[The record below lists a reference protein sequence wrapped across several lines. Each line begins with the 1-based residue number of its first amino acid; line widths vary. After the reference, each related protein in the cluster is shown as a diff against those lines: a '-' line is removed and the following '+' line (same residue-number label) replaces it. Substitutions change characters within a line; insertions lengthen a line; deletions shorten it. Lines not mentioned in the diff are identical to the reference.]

1 MEMIFPDDTTTTAAA
16 AAAAAASGIRN
27 NYYYNYNNYYNN
39 NINASG
45 MENLSDTEDARR
57 LLEQHLHHHNNHN
70 HSHDHL
76 QPHLLTDDPAG
87 LTGSLMTFQL
97 WFQGFHG
104 YASIVVCVFGVATN
118 FFNVTILMRKDM
130 RTPTNILLM
139 WLAVSDILTMLP
151 YVPFVGNFYCPPTTP
166 FSHPERFSYG
176 WMVYMLVMINF
187 VATTHTISIW
197 IGVSLAAV
205 RFIQMRSTSRGHAAN
220 ERRIRQA
227 KIVTLLVYILSCV
240 VLVPNYLTNK
250 LELVEVSENLT
261 FYTIQD
267 LKLATNQ
274 TRSIVLI
281 NVVTYAV
288 VAKLIPCVLILIF
301 SGSLVYTLTVKGR
314 GRRRR
319 LATSSCS
326 KTSARARQATTTRML
341 LVVII
346 LFIITELP
354 QGVLILLSATLPGFY
369 GRVYLPLGDL
379 MDFIALLN
387 NAINF
392 VLYCIMSQ
400 QFRARFAHMY
410 LRRRVRLKPASC
422 ETTTTTNAEKLTL
435 REPPTR
441 TTGME

>member
-1 MEMIFPDDTTTTAAA
+1 MNDIMEMTSVDSVKGNNSDGIFSLVV
-16 AAAAAASGIRN
+16 ASGN
-27 NYYYNYNNYYNN
+27 
-39 NINASG
+39 S
-45 MENLSDTEDARR
+45 SDGGGGGGGI
-57 LLEQHLHHHNNHN
+57 LLPHVHH
-70 HSHDHL
+70 
-76 QPHLLTDDPAG
+76 DPAG
-87 LTGSLMTFQL
+87 LSDSLMTFQL

-104 YASIVVCVFGVATN
+104 YASIVVCVFGIATN

-139 WLAVSDILTMLP
+139 WLAISDILTMLP
-151 YVPFVGNFYCPPTTP
+151 YIPFVGNFYCPPTSP
-166 FSHPERFSYG
+166 LSHPERFSYG
-176 WMVYMLVMINF
+176 WMVYMLMMINF

-197 IGVSLAAV
+197 IGVALAAV
-205 RFIQMRSTSRGHAAN
+205 RFLQMRSTTRGHAAN
-220 ERRIRQA
+220 ERRIRHA

-250 LELVEVSENLT
+250 LERVEVGNLT
-261 FYTIQD
+261 FYMIQD
-267 LKLATNQ
+267 LKLATSQ
-274 TRSIVLI
+274 TRNIVLI

-288 VAKLIPCVLILIF
+288 LAKLIPCVLILLF
-301 SGSLVYTLTVKGR
+301 SGSLVYTLTLKGR

-326 KTSARARQATTTRML
+326 KSSARARQATTTRML

-354 QGVLILLSATLPGFY
+354 QGVLILLSATVSGFY
-369 GRVYLPLGDL
+369 NRVYLPLGDL

-410 LRRRVRLKPASC
+410 LRRRRVLKPMSC
-422 ETTTTTNAEKLTL
+422 NETTTTEKLTL